1 MEDTQRG
8 LPAPCAKALS
18 RGGRKRSMYVTERS
32 RPAREANMSPMKP
45 SPQMTTLSRALADCG
60 GEAPLAKK
68 LGVSVDVL
76 SGWLRGHQVLP
87 ADMYLRARELA
98 ALGACRPA

>member
-18 RGGRKRSMYVTERS
+18 RGGRKRSMDVTERS

-76 SGWLRGHQVLP
+76 AGWLRGHEVLP

-98 ALGACRPA
+98 AVRRR

>member
-1 MEDTQRG
+1 MEDPEGG
-8 LPAPCAKALS
+8 LAAPCAKAVR

-76 SGWLRGHQVLP
+76 AGWLRGHEVLP

-98 ALGACRPA
+98 AVRRR

>member
-1 MEDTQRG
+1 M
-8 LPAPCAKALS
+8 A
-18 RGGRKRSMYVTERS
+18 
-32 RPAREANMSPMKP
+32 
-45 SPQMTTLSRALADCG
+45 TLSRALQGCG

-76 SGWLRGHQVLP
+76 SGWLRGHDFLP

-98 ALGACRPA
+98 APRRR